1 MEGEVRKLCVFADYD
16 GPTWSQLRMRSAMVT
31 YRSIM
36 RMQPLTIPR
45 SMMMRRGGKSVLYIN
60 IMRKLGGGELSTGE
74 TKQRLAMCTGKNKGT
89 VPERKSW
96 GTGIKR
102 IMAVEYT
109 CWLNRL
115 QEEAIKDTKKRLD
128 MNLSKYFLRKGA
140 GTAYLM
146 SLKQRAGAIR
156 SVTHTN
162 STLARNLKVPM
173 RRLKAGLICRMR
185 ILRHMFNKHWSRY
198 TFGERADRIL
208 CPCGGGVQDVRHLI
222 TECEGTKECMREID
236 IKLLSIARRMGSSC
250 AEKWE
255 RMDTEQR
262 IAAVLHLTWA
272 GRTSDKQRK
281 LVRDS
286 ARVMREALMEL
297 EAITAKESDDW
308 EEP

>member
-1 MEGEVRKLCVFADYD
+1 
-16 GPTWSQLRMRSAMVT
+16 
-31 YRSIM
+31 
-36 RMQPLTIPR
+36 
-45 SMMMRRGGKSVLYIN
+45 
-60 IMRKLGGGELSTGE
+60 MRKLGGGELSKGE
-74 TKQRLAMCTGKNKGT
+74 ARQRLAMCTGKNKGT
-89 VPERKSW
+89 VTGRKSW
-96 GTGIKR
+96 GAGMKER
-102 IMAVEYT
+102 MAVEYT
-109 CWLNRL
+109 CWLNKL
-115 QEEAIKDTKKRLD
+115 QEEAINDRERRLN
-128 MNLSKYFLRKGA
+128 MNLTKYFLRKGA

-198 TFGERADRIL
+198 TFGEQADRIL

-222 TECEGTKECMREID
+222 MECEGTRECMRGID
-236 IKLLSIARRMGSSC
+236 MKLLSIARKMGSSC
-250 AEKWE
+250 EGRWE
-255 RMDTEQR
+255 GLDTEQR

-286 ARVMREALMEL
+286 ARVMGEALMEL
-297 EAITAKESDDW
+297 EAITAKESDGW
-308 EEP
+308 EVP